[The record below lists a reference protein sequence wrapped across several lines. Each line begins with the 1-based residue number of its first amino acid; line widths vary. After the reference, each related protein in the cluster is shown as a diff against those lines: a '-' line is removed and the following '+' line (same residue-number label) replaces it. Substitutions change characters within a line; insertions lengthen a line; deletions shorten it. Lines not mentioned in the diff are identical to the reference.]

1 MRGRAQACGVALVGY
16 FIPLASP
23 STIGL
28 VTLKKGSLEGSLVA
42 LWALLPVLVGWFV
55 SDTEAYTANRL
66 LTLVSSAAL
75 VIMVIGAQVLR
86 VTISWQWALIAVIS
100 ASVVAIIGLNLLFPI
115 GVEALVP
122 IIMALMSG
130 GDTEAGND
138 IVEQQSL
145 VLGLLTW
152 GLVTTSVISLIVSRW
167 WQSLVYNPGGF
178 REEFHGLRLDAGLA
192 RVLLGIGAL
201 GVIFSPEYALWF
213 RLLPIPLLVSGMALV
228 HYSADAL
235 QLNASSVFIM
245 YVGLFMFSP
254 VFALLLVCL
263 GFVDSHWDLR
273 VRLADIVNR
282 TPKE

>member
-1 MRGRAQACGVALVGY
+1 
-16 FIPLASP
+16 
-23 STIGL
+23 
-28 VTLKKGSLEGSLVA
+28 
-42 LWALLPVLVGWFV
+42 
-55 SDTEAYTANRL
+55 
-66 LTLVSSAAL
+66 
-75 VIMVIGAQVLR
+75 MVIGAQVLR
-86 VTISWQWALIAVIS
+86 VTISWQWALIAVMA
-100 ASVVAIIGLNLLFPI
+100 ASVVAIIGLNLLFPS
-115 GVEALVP
+115 GVKALVP

-130 GDTEAGND
+130 GDTEAAND